1 MDVTRAQVTVDPGV
15 LKAVVRDNLN
25 ITAKSTM
32 VVTQPLKVT
41 VVGGL
46 EKRDITVPDFPNEP
60 DKGEHVIS
68 LGSPFYIERSDF
80 KEKMESGYLRLCPGQ
95 TVGLR
100 YAGLVLKLEDVVKK
114 AGIVTEIKVKA
125 IPVDQAAKPKAFI
138 HWAADGA
145 PSEGRMYS
153 RASSVTG
160 AALPQVNTSLASSK
174 NLEGGGEEL
183 EEVGPVPS
191 VHEVVVPGSDTAL
204 ANFFF
209 LTPDGG
215 LNIEII
221 IILFVYIY

>member
-1 MDVTRAQVTVDPGV
+1 
-15 LKAVVRDNLN
+15 
-25 ITAKSTM
+25 
-32 VVTQPLKVT
+32 
-41 VVGGL
+41 
-46 EKRDITVPDFPNEP
+46 
-60 DKGEHVIS
+60 
-68 LGSPFYIERSDF
+68 
-80 KEKMESGYLRLCPGQ
+80 MESGYRRLCPGQ

-114 AGIVTEIKVKA
+114 DRIVMGIKVKA

-145 PSEGRMYS
+145 SSEVRMYS
-153 RASSVTG
+153 KASSVTG

-221 IILFVYIY
+221 IILFV